1 MPRMGSREPLRRI
14 PEAHKFQL
22 ENAEEKEIHLTCFF
36 LISFTFISHMCRYFQ
51 VVLQRLVMCGRLESL
66 YGRYS
71 LLLKNILTRNSPTRK
86 SLITRRRFSMERVR
100 PPLGYL
106 SRRHVQT
113 ICTRSCAAVG
123 QEKWRKDPLS
133 WNYTAV

>member
-22 ENAEEKEIHLTCFF
+22 DKCGGERDSSHVFF
-36 LISFTFISHMCRYFQ
+36 LISFTFNSHMCRYFQ
-51 VVLQRLVMCGRLESL
+51 VVLQRLVMCGRSESL

-123 QEKWRKDPLS
+123 QEKWRRDPLS